1 MCLLLWQTVKNVR
14 EELCAVQWDEYD
26 DIDRWPG
33 SRYLRGLAKVVDGF
47 LNVLGIFEFIW

>member
-26 DIDRWPG
+26 DTDRWPG